1 MVRKKLQPR
10 VLLDGLAMVESPRWH
25 DDRLWFPHWGTDEI
39 IAADLDGNVEVVAH
53 GVSGMGQSIGWL
65 PDGRMLET
73 GFELMRFEPDGSRV
87 RHVDLTHISPYIW
100 SEMTVDGRGNIYVNS
115 IGFDFAEMGQR
126 VQNAAES
133 TVGVIALITPD
144 GVATQVAGAIAFP
157 NGMVI
162 TPDNQTLIVSES
174 FTGTLLAFDIDHD
187 GRLTNR
193 RAWAEGLGPD
203 GICMDA
209 DGAIWTSP
217 AQPDIGVV
225 RVGRGR
231 RGTRRDRT
239 RHRLLRHRPG
249 WSRRSNPVHDVQ
261 RLQGPRQLR
270 RDDRVAH
277 SKGPNRG
284 CAGPD
289 GGLALSQW
297 PLFRCHRLFN
307 GSRPTQPRG
316 RGGCEQ

>member
-1 MVRKKLQPR
+1 MARRPPVVPAL
-10 VLLDGLAMVESPRWH
+10 G
-25 DDRLWFPHWGTDEI
+25 DRPEI

-144 GVATQVAGAIAFP
+144 GVATQVADGIAFP

-162 TPDNQTLIVSES
+162 TPDNQMLIVSES

-239 RHRLLRHRPG
+239 RHRLLRHRAG
-249 WSRRSNPVHDVQ
+249 WSRRSNPVHD
-261 RLQGPRQLR
+261 GN
-270 RDDRVAH
+270 DF
-277 SKGPNRG
+277 KGPDKFDEMIASRTAKVLIADAPAPT
-284 CAGPD
+284 AG
-289 GGLALSQW
+289 W
-297 PLFRCHRLFN
+297 P
-307 GSRPTQPRG
+307 
-316 RGGCEQ
+316 